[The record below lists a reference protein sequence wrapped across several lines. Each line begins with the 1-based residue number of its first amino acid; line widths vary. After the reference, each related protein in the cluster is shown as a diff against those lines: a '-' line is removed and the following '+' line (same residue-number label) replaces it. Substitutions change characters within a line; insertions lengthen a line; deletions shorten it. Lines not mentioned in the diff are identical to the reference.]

1 MKKKHKLYL
10 ICIILLIIS
19 YVFVVW
25 YGNETE
31 ERIEESIEEYI
42 KQNKTEQIDPHSEE

>member
-1 MKKKHKLYL
+1 MKKKNKLYL
-10 ICIILLIIS
+10 VCIILLIIS

-31 ERIEESIEEYI
+31 ERIEEYI
-42 KQNKTEQIDPHSEE
+42 KQNKTEQTDPQTQE